1 MQHWNVLKKDSGF
14 TLVEM
19 LAVTV
24 IIGIVAAVAVPNL
37 LGLLYKARISDGV
50 ASIEG
55 AMKEAQRQAIRL
67 SRTCNIQLTTNA
79 SGQAI
84 VQPATGTANN
94 GCLLEQR
101 VLPEGVTTTDNFTG
115 NMFYS
120 SKGNIGAAGD
130 WIIRVSHNNVSQD
143 KCLAISGI
151 FGDIKTGFYQDNGDG
166 AFDSNDCDV
175 N

>member
-1 MQHWNVLKKDSGF
+1 MKHWNVPNKDSGF
-14 TLVEM
+14 TLIEM
-19 LAVTV
+19 LVVTIITGV
-24 IIGIVAAVAVPNL
+24 IAAIAAPNL
-37 LGLLYKARISDGV
+37 LGLLYKADITDGV

-67 SRTCNIQLTTNA
+67 SQTCNIQLTTNA

-84 VQPATGTANN
+84 VQTAAGAANN

-115 NMFYS
+115 NMSYS
-120 SKGNIGAAGD
+120 SKGNIGAAGQ
-130 WIIRVSHNNVSQD
+130 WIIRVSHNNISQD
-143 KCLAISGI
+143 KCLAINGI
-151 FGDIKTGFYQDNGDG
+151 FGEIQTGFYQDNGDG
-166 AFDSNDCDV
+166 TFDSDDCNV